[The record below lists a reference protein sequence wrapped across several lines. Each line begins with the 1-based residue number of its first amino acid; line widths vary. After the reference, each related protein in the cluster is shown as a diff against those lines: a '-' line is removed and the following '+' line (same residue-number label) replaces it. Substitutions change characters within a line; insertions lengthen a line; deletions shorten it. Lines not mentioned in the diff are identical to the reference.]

1 MPRVNLNYCTEAE
14 LVEKIASG
22 DERAFEQLYR
32 IYNPKVYYYL
42 RKLTNDNDLAEELL
56 QQVFMKV
63 WEKRSMLNAQKLFMC
78 YLYRMSENLV
88 TDFYRKARRD
98 KKAMEALLLV
108 ASELIAGPIE
118 TIISKEDDGLL
129 QQAIN
134 KLPPQRMKIFVLCKF
149 EGKSYE
155 EVGALLGISTST
167 ISDHIVKATKSI
179 KTSLL
184 ASMNVAG

>member
-1 MPRVNLNYCTEAE
+1 MPRVDLNYFTETE
-14 LVEKIASG
+14 LVKKVAAGNEQ
-22 DERAFEQLYR
+22 AFEQLYR

-42 RKLTNDNDLAEELL
+42 RKLTKDNDLAEELV

-63 WEKRSMLNAQKLFMC
+63 WEKRGRLNPDKAFVS

-88 TDFYRKARRD
+88 MDFHRKTRRD

-108 ASELIAGPIE
+108 ASELIAGPVE
-118 TIISKEDDGLL
+118 AIISKEDDGLL

-134 KLPPQRMKIFVLCKF
+134 KLPPQRMKIFMLCKF

-155 EVGALLGISTST
+155 EVSALLGISTST

-179 KTSLL
+179 KTSFL
-184 ASMNVAG
+184 ASMDVAD